1 MIVNKKCINK
11 FMKTKSNDIRKW
23 VAEAKKH
30 RKKPG
35 GVRHKTKSLHDKGL
49 DAWNGWKTKNV

>member
-1 MIVNKKCINK
+1 
-11 FMKTKSNDIRKW
+11 MKTKSNDIRKW